1 MFKRKSHKSLRLKH
15 LAIAAICSQLILSGC
30 ASVVAVGAASTAAS
44 SASDRR
50 TVGTQIDD
58 KTMEARVSSAIDTIP
73 NIDDNSAISIH
84 VYNGQVLLTGQA
96 NQAFLIDEAERKATS
111 IMNVKRVH
119 NQIRLGSPIPA
130 SSTMHDIWLG
140 TKIRTLMGTNER
152 VPLLKLDLIVEDSE
166 VFIMGKLTR
175 KEALAAVDVARN
187 VKGVTKV
194 VRVLEL
200 TD

>member
-1 MFKRKSHKSLRLKH
+1 MRKRLVITILCTH
-15 LAIAAICSQLILSGC
+15 LLVSGC
-30 ASVVAVGAASTAAS
+30 ASVVAVGAAGTAAS

-50 TVGTQIDD
+50 SVGTQIDD
-58 KTMEARVSSAIDTIP
+58 KTMEARVSSAINAIP
-73 NIDDNSAISIH
+73 DIDENSAISVH

-96 NQAFLIDEAERKATS
+96 NQSSFIEAAQQKAASVT
-111 IMNVKRVH
+111 NVKRVH

-140 TKIRTLMGTNER
+140 TKIRTLMGTNKK

-187 VKGVTKV
+187 VKGVSKV